1 MKSQIAKEVP
11 SIDALVAS
19 SDTLTFAD
27 SPFSGE
33 EAWELVVLGVWGV
46 SVSPKDSSANAQQGS
61 NAVIK
66 TSISMN
72 KQVAC
77 VMHRFAFMG
86 DPHLK
91 R

>member
-1 MKSQIAKEVP
+1 VP

-19 SDTLTFAD
+19 SDTLTIVD
-27 SPFSGE
+27 SPFSEE
-33 EAWELVVLGVWGV
+33 EAWELVVLGAWGV
-46 SVSPKDSSANAQQGS
+46 STSPKASSANALQGS

-72 KQVAC
+72 KQVAFA
-77 VMHRFAFMG
+77 VPRFVFMEG
-86 DPHLK
+86 PYLK